1 MLSDTL
7 RQRLEQLNRQA
18 MPASLNQA
26 AVRADRDADCAPT
39 PKAPRHSAPSI
50 ATPKCDVSQAPL
62 STELAGEAI
71 STHAGEHWFIRQ
83 RVSMLWPSADSHFSA
98 WHIARAKAVDAPLP
112 RRMAKR
118 PRRYATELRSL
129 ADLFPRGT
137 LFLDLET
144 CGLAGSMLF
153 LIGLLRYDGDEL
165 VLEQLLARNYAEEQA
180 VLHTLWQ
187 TAAGCSLLVTFNGK
201 SFDWP
206 LVHDR
211 STYHRIGRQ
220 ADAPNA
226 VNQEAV
232 SLPLGPADARPDLP
246 HIDLLHHARRKWR
259 DRLPDCRL
267 QTLERF
273 LCGRHRSGD
282 IPGREIPDAYHRYVA
297 TGRLDQ
303 LQAILHHNALD
314 LVTLLQL
321 AMLMTRGENAEASQE
336 RIATDEAA

>member
-144 CGLAGSMLF
+144 CGLAGSH
-153 LIGLLRYDGDEL
+153 RP
-165 VLEQLLARNYAEEQA
+165 
-180 VLHTLWQ
+180 
-187 TAAGCSLLVTFNGK
+187 AG
-201 SFDWP
+201 
-206 LVHDR
+206 
-211 STYHRIGRQ
+211 
-220 ADAPNA
+220 
-226 VNQEAV
+226 
-232 SLPLGPADARPDLP
+232 
-246 HIDLLHHARRKWR
+246 
-259 DRLPDCRL
+259 
-267 QTLERF
+267 
-273 LCGRHRSGD
+273 
-282 IPGREIPDAYHRYVA
+282 
-297 TGRLDQ
+297 
-303 LQAILHHNALD
+303 ALSR
-314 LVTLLQL
+314 V
-321 AMLMTRGENAEASQE
+321 
-336 RIATDEAA
+336 